1 MTNPRHYLFLTF
13 VYLLV
18 VAGVCALLATPL
30 RAAFMANWGFNLL
43 ILGAVRGIAINVF
56 QILRLEPEINWIKN
70 SAPGIPAFPRWSRP
84 PCCHRWPNTWKR
96 FTGTG
101 SGCRPGR

>member
-43 ILGAVRGIAINVF
+43 ILGAVRGHCHQRV
-56 QILRLEPEINWIKN
+56 PN
-70 SAPGIPAFPRWSRP
+70 SAA
-84 PCCHRWPNTWKR
+84 
-96 FTGTG
+96 GT
-101 SGCRPGR
+101 RDQLD